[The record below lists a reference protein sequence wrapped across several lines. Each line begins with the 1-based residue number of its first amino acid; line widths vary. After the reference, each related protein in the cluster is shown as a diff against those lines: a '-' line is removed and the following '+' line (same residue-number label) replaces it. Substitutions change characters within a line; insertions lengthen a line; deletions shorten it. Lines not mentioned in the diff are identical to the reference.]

1 MTTAASTTPTPARP
15 SKLPPEFADLEE
27 FSDWCLGS
35 EAERYAKRL
44 ASSMQEIQAFY
55 DAITARAEEAIAYNM
70 PTFKQH
76 GRSVLHF
83 AGWQKHYS
91 LYPATARVLSTL
103 RAELARYEIESGT
116 IRFPLSE
123 PVPLDLITNI
133 AQLRAAEEAE
143 RALPLRRQAKG

>member
-1 MTTAASTTPTPARP
+1 MA
-15 SKLPPEFADLEE
+15 KHEFASIDDYLDSQPAPIRELLVHVRAAIR
-27 FSDWCLGS
+27 LGIPS
-35 EAERYAKRL
+35 
-44 ASSMQEIQAFY
+44 
-55 DAITARAEEAIAYNM
+55 AEEAIAYNM